1 MKSFVSIYQEVRMRR
16 HKSKDEEIVVEEIR
30 PPTNAIP
37 KSVQEVMAAEKYHTK
52 ILQRLKTKDRASA
65 KDRLDRIKQQ
75 LVRK

>member
-1 MKSFVSIYQEVRMRR
+1 MRR
-16 HKSKDEEIVVEEIR
+16 HRSKDEEIVVEEIR

-37 KSVQEVMAAEKYHTK
+37 KSVQEVMAAERQHTT
-52 ILQRLKTKDRASA
+52 ILQKLKTKDRASA